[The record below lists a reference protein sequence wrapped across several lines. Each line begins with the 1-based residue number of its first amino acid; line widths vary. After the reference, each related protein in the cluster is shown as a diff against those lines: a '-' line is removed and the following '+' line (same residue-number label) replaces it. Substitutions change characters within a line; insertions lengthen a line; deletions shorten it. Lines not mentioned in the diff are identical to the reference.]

1 MAKRLDGKI
10 KTPNSG
16 PNFKSK
22 SDLKQMEQ
30 IRREEK
36 ALLEKQKDR
45 ELKILEH
52 QLREKRL
59 KPICA
64 MLTELSR
71 KKYEHDRKYR
81 EELDWKHWIRCDG
94 TPNPQVVQELNT
106 YLFVERQV
114 CHTCDDKNSY
124 VEKCLEI
131 FKIMDAV
138 DDIVDLPLDFNQFKL
153 QCFREARDNL
163 GRLLVEIV
171 YGICYYLLSD
181 YDRRMDPIDLETVAY
196 KNSCEAFAVGL
207 YVVCHRPRLLTD
219 DRPPPKCD
227 FPECLVMVDVPPQ
240 LSQQYMAVMALWLR
254 WDPFTDRMAEFD
266 VSKSFEMDTRD
277 LWQYL
282 EDAWKEQNQITQ
294 LLNEEKERSDKQL
307 WMKKMEEKLKAFAEV
322 DRNSYPEDLITY
334 LDELEKIDSSTRVRS
349 TTNDIDKEEKEPEDL
364 RDEVDVKDEPPK
376 TVEIETTKSINN
388 KADIGKTLSQEIEKR
403 QMEQIEDISNSLK
416 YPEKPNELNPRRYWI
431 IGGAFNVEM
440 WKLPMQPVEFEDGS
454 VGVLIVGPTALQPI
468 DYHEKYEP
476 IQLSMG
482 FSSTSSEDEETDVKK
497 QNQEALKKL
506 ALINIKLPENVLWF
520 ENPKPAM
527 WNEDKKNWT
536 TEHIYDIRFNEE
548 KQTVSFRAGRMGSF
562 GLAVNRYTNFPFQSW
577 EIRPEGGSDGAG
589 VILSVTAATVLIEF
603 AVREDRAA
611 MVQLQNATTVAL
623 QEMIGVY
630 HRPDKLIRLLR
641 RGGVNLFPEPDARH
655 YVDGRRP
662 PKHAVAERHAY
673 RCMAVLSGT
682 HQFAASRWNVHA
694 PSDRMVMQMK
704 ETQPPAVG
712 AADGAETTTPS
723 SSSTGGQAGIGPYKM
738 IMVTPERAVLLK
750 CTEVS
755 QVFSEEPLDKP
766 SDVAE
771 AGRRYAPDLLALAGH
786 SPSDVDFKATETLF
800 YLMDKIKFL
809 SYS

>member
-1 MAKRLDGKI
+1 MAKRFDGKM

-16 PNFKSK
+16 PKFKSK
-22 SDLKQMEQ
+22 SDARQSQQLKRDQ
-30 IRREEK
+30 K
-36 ALLEKQKDR
+36 ALLEKQKER
-45 ELKILEH
+45 EFRIIEH
-52 QLREKRL
+52 QLRSERL
-59 KPICA
+59 KPNCA
-64 MLTELSR
+64 MLSDLSR

-81 EELDWKHWIRCDG
+81 EELDWQHWIRCDG
-94 TPNPQVVQELNT
+94 TPNPQVIQELNT

-114 CHTCDDKNSY
+114 RHVSDDKNSY

-138 DDIVDLPLDFNQFKL
+138 DDIVDLPLDFSQFKL

-171 YGICYYLLSD
+171 YGICYHLISD
-181 YDRRMDPIDLETVAY
+181 YDRRMDPVDLETVAY

-207 YVVCHRPRLLTD
+207 HVVCHRPRLLTD

-277 LWQYL
+277 LWQYS
-282 EDAWKEQNQITQ
+282 EDMWKQQAQIIQ
-294 LLNEEKERSDKQL
+294 LLDEEKERSNRQL
-307 WMKKMEEKLKAFAEV
+307 WMEQMEEKLKAFAEV
-322 DRNSYPEDLITY
+322 DRSSYPADLITY
-334 LDELEKIDSSTRVRS
+334 LDELEKNDPHVRPTS
-349 TTNDIDKEEKEPEDL
+349 DDIEKEEKKQEDQ
-364 RDEVDVKDEPPK
+364 RNDVDIKDEPPK
-376 TVEIETTKSINN
+376 PVEPETTKSIQV
-388 KADIGKTLSQEIEKR
+388 DVGKSPSQLIEMR
-403 QMEQIEDISNSLK
+403 QLEEMEDISNSLK
-416 YPEKPNELNPRRYWI
+416 YSEKPNELNPRRYWI

-454 VGVLIVGPTALQPI
+454 VGVLIVGPEALQPI

-476 IQLSMG
+476 LQLSMG

-497 QNQEALKKL
+497 QNQEALKRL

-527 WNEDKKNWT
+527 WNEEKKNWT
-536 TEHIYDIRFNEE
+536 TEYIYDIRFNEE
-548 KQTVSFRAGRMGSF
+548 KQMVSFRAGRMGSF

-577 EIRPEGGSDGAG
+577 EIRPEGGGDGAG
-589 VILSVTAATVLIEF
+589 VVLSVTAATVLVEF
-603 AVREDRAA
+603 AVREDQAA

-623 QEMIGVY
+623 QEMIGAY
-630 HRPDKLIRLLR
+630 HRPDKLVRLLR
-641 RGGVNLFPEPDARH
+641 RGGINLFPEPDARH
-655 YVDGRRP
+655 YVDGNRP

-673 RCMAVLSGT
+673 RCMAALSST
-682 HQFAASRWNVHA
+682 HQFAASRWNVNA
-694 PSDRMVMQMK
+694 PFDRMVMQMK
-704 ETQPPAVG
+704 ETQPAVE
-712 AADGAETTTPS
+712 AAGSGTSLSVAS
-723 SSSTGGQAGIGPYKM
+723 GQAGGVPYKM
-738 IMVTPERAVLLK
+738 VMVTPERAVLLK

-755 QVFSEEPLDKP
+755 QVFSEEPLEVPPD
-766 SDVAE
+766 SSAE
-771 AGRRYAPDLLALAGH
+771 AGQRFAPDLLTLTGH
-786 SPSDVDFKATETLF
+786 SDTVDFKTTETLF

>member
-16 PNFKSK
+16 PGFKSK
-22 SDLKQMEQ
+22 ADLKQMEQ
-30 IRREEK
+30 QRREEK
-36 ALLEKQKDR
+36 VLLEKQKDK

-52 QLREKRL
+52 QLREERL
-59 KPICA
+59 KPICEILA
-64 MLTELSR
+64 ELSR
-71 KKYEHDRKYR
+71 KKYEHDRNYR

-114 CHTCDDKNSY
+114 SHTCDEKNSY
-124 VEKCLEI
+124 VDKCLEI

-207 YVVCHRPRLLTD
+207 HVVCHRPRLMTD

-254 WDPFTDRMAEFD
+254 WDPFTDRMDEFD
-266 VSKSFEMDTRD
+266 VSKSFEMDPRD
-277 LWQYL
+277 LWQYS
-282 EDAWKEQNQITQ
+282 EDVWKEQNEIMQ
-294 LLNEEKERSDKQL
+294 LINEEKERSNKRL
-307 WMKKMEEKLKAFAEV
+307 WMEKMEEKLKAFAEV
-322 DRNSYPEDLITY
+322 DRNSYPEDLIIY
-334 LDELEKIDSSTRVRS
+334 LDELEKNDPPTRVRS
-349 TTNDIDKEEKEPEDL
+349 KINEIKKDKEEKEPEDH
-364 RDEVDVKDEPPK
+364 RDETEVNDKSSNLIEP
-376 TVEIETTKSINN
+376 EISNSIHN
-388 KADIGKTLSQEIEKR
+388 KVDIGKTLSQEMEKR
-403 QMEQIEDISNSLK
+403 RLEQIEDFSNSLK
-416 YPEKPNELNPRRYWI
+416 YSEKPNELNPRRYWI

-506 ALINIKLPENVLWF
+506 AMINIKLPENVLWF

-527 WNEDKKNWT
+527 WNEEKKNWT
-536 TEHIYDIRFNEE
+536 TEYIYDIRFNEE
-548 KQTVSFRAGRMGSF
+548 KQTISFRAGRMGSF

-577 EIRPEGGSDGAG
+577 EIRPEGGDDSVG
-589 VILSVTAATVLIEF
+589 VVLSVTAATVLVEF
-603 AVREDRAA
+603 AVRGDQVA

-673 RCMAVLSGT
+673 RCMAVLSAT

-694 PSDRMVMQMK
+694 PFDRMVMQMK
-704 ETQPPAVG
+704 ETQPAAESEG
-712 AADGAETTTPS
+712 ATAAETS
-723 SSSTGGQAGIGPYKM
+723 SSSAGGQVPYKM
-738 IMVTPERAVLLK
+738 VMVTPERAVLLK

-755 QVFSEEPLDKP
+755 QMFSEEPLQKP
-766 SDVAE
+766 PNNAE
-771 AGRRYAPDLLALAGH
+771 AGRRYAPDLLTLAGH
-786 SPSDVDFKATETLF
+786 DTSDVDFKASETLF